1 MSVEVLM
8 ADSGM
13 VMESLGEES
22 AIFKCKH
29 CDNTFMKHK
38 ALKKHM
44 KKSHFR
50 VESVEEEEEELLLE
64 KSKAK
69 FECNYCDNTFKKER
83 NLNLHIREDHED
95 EDLDDESVKFDIKV
109 PKVKKNSYECPECG
123 IDYHIESELKRHMD
137 LRHTTEQ
144 NTVDDGSNNEELS
157 LEEKLLAQ
165 DDDGESSSVAEE
177 MGSLDEVVADSSV
190 VENQEVEL
198 DGQSLSMEDI
208 DFDLDQLNQS
218 SENDT
223 SDNFVENSEVQD
235 EIVIESSVEEQ
246 PVVFQESESEEFVF
260 SEHETDAQL
269 NESVEVE
276 LPVDNV
282 TPEESME
289 FELDGES
296 IVMDDAAFDMLE
308 SAMQMTMSTPDDS
321 DEEEDVAL
329 SSRKRKNTS
338 KVTKK
343 KRGRPSKKS
352 KDEGEILLDGEAVVE
367 DLDSSATDDED
378 IVVVDEVN
386 IVQNQESGSE
396 ESEPEEDDDPDF
408 SPNQSLSKKESS
420 KRNSR
425 SSRTSN
431 RNKNVKSS
439 VEPVQ
444 ITPVIKEK
452 ALGRGRTRISVVPE
466 ASDVPIIKSIP
477 RSTRIVFNPGNA
489 KVSKSDESA
498 SKRSSKVNGEN
509 QLTKKLLCS
518 LCKNIFTSREDFNV
532 HMLDHKKP
540 HQNSSPQS
548 IKKIHCGKCSKSFLK
563 KTLLDDHMKS
573 EHCYKCA
580 KCRQKFDS
588 KDSLNGHMK
597 THLVKCDKCNFTGE
611 SKQKVLDH
619 KKVAHNFKCSKC
631 RQAFDQKDKL
641 EGHVKAN
648 HFFKCGKCNV
658 SFDAK
663 NLMEEHNKKFHYFP
677 CPVVSCGK
685 VFDMRQRL
693 AAHDKASHQSCDV
706 CEDDFSWPE
715 PGHSCYYTKNNIKPV
730 LKW

>member
-1 MSVEVLM
+1 MSVEALM
-8 ADSGM
+8 ADSDM
-13 VMESLGEES
+13 VMESLGEEA

-29 CDNTFMKHK
+29 CDNTFMKQK

-50 VESVEEEEEELLLE
+50 VESVEDEEDELSLE

-83 NLNLHIREDHED
+83 NLNSHIREDHED

-109 PKVKKNSYECPECG
+109 SKVKKNLNECPECG
-123 IDYHIESELKRHMD
+123 IDYHIESELKRHME
-137 LRHTTEQ
+137 LRHSPPEQ
-144 NTVDDGSNNEELS
+144 TLVGDGPNNEELS

-165 DDDGESSSVAEE
+165 DDEGESPSVAE

-190 VENQEVEL
+190 AENQEVEL

-208 DFDLDQLNQS
+208 DFDLDQLDQS
-218 SENDT
+218 FENETLDVAVT
-223 SDNFVENSEVQD
+223 E
-235 EIVIESSVEEQ
+235 EIAKESAEEQ
-246 PVVFQESESEEFVF
+246 PVEESVLQESESEEFVF
-260 SEHETDAQL
+260 SEQEADDQL

-276 LPVDNV
+276 LPADDVP
-282 TPEESME
+282 PEESME

-308 SAMQMTMSTPDDS
+308 NAMQMTMSTPDDS
-321 DEEEDVAL
+321 DEEEDAPL
-329 SSRKRKNTS
+329 STRKRKIKS
-338 KVTKK
+338 KASKK

-352 KDEGEILLDGEAVVE
+352 KVEGEILLDGEAVVE
-367 DLDSSATDDED
+367 DLDSSVTDEDD

-386 IVQNQESGSE
+386 IVQNQDMDSE
-396 ESEPEEDDDPDF
+396 ESESEEEDDPDF
-408 SPNQSLSKKESS
+408 SPNQSKKESS
-420 KRNSR
+420 KRTPR
-425 SSRTSN
+425 STRTSN
-431 RNKNVKSS
+431 RNRKVKSS

-444 ITPVIKEK
+444 ITPIIKGK
-452 ALGRGRTRISVVPE
+452 ALGRGRTKISVVPE
-466 ASDVPIIKSIP
+466 VSDVPIIKSIP

-489 KVSKSDESA
+489 KVGRSDESG
-498 SKRSSKVNGEN
+498 SKRSSKVSGEN
-509 QLTKKLLCS
+509 QLKKRLLCS
-518 LCKNIFTSREDFNV
+518 LCKNIFTTREEFNV

-540 HQNSSPQS
+540 PKNSTPQS
-548 IKKIHCGKCSKSFLK
+548 AKKIQCGKCTKSFLK

-573 EHCYKCA
+573 EHTHKCA

-597 THLVKCDKCNFTGE
+597 THLVKCDKCNFGGE

-641 EGHVKAN
+641 EGHVRAN

-658 SFDAK
+658 TFDAK
-663 NLMEEHNKKFHYFP
+663 NHIEEHNKKFHYFP

-693 AAHDKASHQSCDV
+693 ATHDKASHQSCDV